1 MDHTIY
7 NSTNYSQY
15 TLTKHA
21 QLNSINSSMYDI
33 NITTI
38 VECFLLRIH

>member
-1 MDHTIY
+1 MAHTIY

-15 TLTKHA
+15 MSTKHA

-33 NITTI
+33 NITTV